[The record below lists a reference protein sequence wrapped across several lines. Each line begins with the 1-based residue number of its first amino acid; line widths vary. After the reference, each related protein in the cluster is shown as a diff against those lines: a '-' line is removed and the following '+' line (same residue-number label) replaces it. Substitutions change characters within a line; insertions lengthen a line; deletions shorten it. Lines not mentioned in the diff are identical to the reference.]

1 MNSSLRS
8 GFNIP
13 TTSNNTDQFLL
24 SLKEDSS
31 GGQSCRKEPVILK
44 SINSGRKHVD
54 LGSDLNSTLS

>member
-8 GFNIP
+8 GFDIP

-31 GGQSCRKEPVILK
+31 GWAELERSL
-44 SINSGRKHVD
+44 
-54 LGSDLNSTLS
+54 